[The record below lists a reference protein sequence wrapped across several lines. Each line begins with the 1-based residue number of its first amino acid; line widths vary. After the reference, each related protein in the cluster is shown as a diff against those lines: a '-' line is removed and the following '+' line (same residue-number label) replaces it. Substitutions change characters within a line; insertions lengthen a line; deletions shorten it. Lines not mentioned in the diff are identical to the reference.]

1 MSHDSNSALA
11 SKTQSEA
18 EVNLFDK
25 WGCSPEVLAEDGVHE
40 ERGAALDE
48 AAPDVAGEV
57 QVALLRA
64 GRKERA
70 TETNSGR

>member
-1 MSHDSNSALA
+1 MGGGGAL
-11 SKTQSEA
+11 
-18 EVNLFDK
+18 
-25 WGCSPEVLAEDGVHE
+25 PEVLAEDGVHE